1 MDKLLFKRI
10 LITAISV
17 LAVIYVAYL
26 LISANFNIYPTENA
40 AETTVTDKIY
50 SNAFII
56 RDETVINNDSNGVL
70 SYTVDDGDAVKVDGE
85 IAKVYSSESDAAAQ
99 TKADAIEEKMNALK
113 SLQDAHS
120 TNGVGIDT
128 INNDINNDI
137 ITYLTNINNGEITS
151 VSDNVN
157 DLVFSINQRQAYTGK
172 ISSFT
177 SEIAEMQSQVSQL
190 RSSSGK
196 SIGSV
201 KSTKAGYFSA
211 HCDGYENSFKYTDV
225 EKLKL
230 DDLVNIKKS
239 NVSDSSAGKVI
250 SSLNWYVACKI
261 TADEATNLSLWDSN
275 VTVLFSDAS
284 TENIPASIYRISQT
298 DDSDEAL
305 VILQCNY
312 MDSDLAEARQEPIE
326 IGLGTYT
333 GLRVSKKAIHDD
345 YVENITYDDN
355 DNKKVEKK
363 KVQGVYVLYG
373 SEIQFKEISILY
385 SGNDYVIC
393 DPTPEDGVLFNGE
406 TVSLY
411 DQVILEGDDLYD
423 GKVIEWCW
431 IQLQAN

>member
-40 AETTVTDKIY
+40 TETTVTDKIY
-50 SNAFII
+50 ANAFII
-56 RDETVINNDSNGVL
+56 RDETIIDNNSSGVL

-85 IAKVYSSESDAAAQ
+85 IAKVYCSESDAAAQ
-99 TKADAIEEKMNALK
+99 TKADIIEEKKNALK
-113 SLQDAHS
+113 SLQNAHS
-120 TNGVGIDT
+120 TSGVGIDT

-137 ITYLTNINNGEITS
+137 ITYLSNINNGEITS
-151 VSDNVN
+151 VSDNIN
-157 DLVFSINQRQAYTGK
+157 DLIFSINQRQAYTGK

-177 SEIAEMQSQVSQL
+177 SEIAEMQSQIDEL
-190 RSSSGK
+190 RGSSGE

-211 HCDGYENSFKYTDV
+211 HCDGYENSFNYKDV

-230 DDLVNIKKS
+230 EDLENIKNS
-239 NVSDSSAGKVI
+239 GTQNNSAGKVI
-250 SSLNWYVACKI
+250 SSLNWYVACKV

-284 TENIPASIYRISQT
+284 TENIPASIYKITQT
-298 DDSDEAL
+298 EGSDDAL

-312 MDSDLAEARQEPIE
+312 MDADLAEARQEPIE
-326 IGLGTYT
+326 IGLGTYS

-355 DNKKVEKK
+355 DNKKVEQK

-373 SEIQFKEISILY
+373 SEVQFKEISILY

-393 DPTPEDGVLFNGE
+393 NPTPEDGVLFNGE

-411 DQVILEGDDLYD
+411 DQVIIEGDDLYD
-423 GKVIEWCW
+423 GKVIE
-431 IQLQAN
+431 

>member
-423 GKVIEWCW
+423 GKVIE
-431 IQLQAN
+431 